1 MAGWVRDCIVMAVL
15 GLVIFNLL
23 DLVLEK
29 LRKSCV
35 NKELSSY
42 SGSKKYK
49 LAPVTILSPLAVRRW
64 IAQW

>member
-1 MAGWVRDCIVMAVL
+1 MAVL

-23 DLVLEK
+23 DLELEK
-29 LRKSCV
+29 LQKSCV

-42 SGSKKYK
+42 SGLKKYK
-49 LAPVTILSPLAVRRW
+49 LAPVTVLSPLAVRRW